1 MRYILAGM
9 FLVMF
14 TLKLIG
20 KLDGLSWWWVT
31 SPLWLPLAVVAG
43 VVLCCCVV
51 LGAIFAWEHFQG
63 KDEKRKE
70 FLKAFR

>member
-1 MRYILAGM
+1 
-9 FLVMF
+9 
-14 TLKLIG
+14 
-20 KLDGLSWWWVT
+20 LSWWWVT

-51 LGAIFAWEHFQG
+51 LGAIFAWEHYQG

-70 FLKAFR
+70 LLKAFR